1 MAIRTSTAGRPGI
14 FAQIYNIYNAFFGPQ
29 PSGPLISQCVYRTY
43 ESIYRNLALI
53 PSHHPPHQTLPL
65 DSSIARLPYRV
76 AYHVWKPQPNFKK
89 SDPPQPDFRVVVV
102 SARDMGVPTLAQ
114 LSALFDS
121 VPVDSKAAG
130 KSMFQKLKD
139 GHRNV
144 ILAVVDAGVTSFLK
158 FGDVGFA
165 DEPLYMRKP
174 AGRGGKGG
182 RGVRGGGRGGR
193 GGGRGGQGGRGRGGQ
208 GGRGRG
214 KG

>member
-1 MAIRTSTAGRPGI
+1 MTIRASTAGRPGI

-29 PSGPLISQCVYRTY
+29 PSGPLVSRCVHRTY

-53 PSHHPPHQTLPL
+53 PSHHPPHQAIPL
-65 DSSIARLPYRV
+65 NSSDARLPYRI

-89 SDPPQPDFRVVVV
+89 SDPPPPDFRIAVVN
-102 SARDMGVPTLAQ
+102 ARDMGVPTLAQ
-114 LSALFDS
+114 LSALFNS
-121 VPVDSKAAG
+121 VPIDSSAAG
-130 KSMFQKLKD
+130 KNMFQKLKD

-182 RGVRGGGRGGR
+182 RGGR

-214 KG
+214 RG